1 MALGDR
7 QAQPAIVDQQLHA
20 RFQRGD
26 DLRMRQVHAPAV
38 ARCRVQIQ
46 AKGLVTLQADLAGGE
61 TADPE
66 LGPLQVHEDA
76 DRLVQ
81 LLLDLANPGEALGVV
96 AVLAVAEVQAEQVH
110 AGLDQCAH
118 VVDAAGGRAEGGED
132 LDLLVVCHGGALGQ
146 LLF

>member
-1 MALGDR
+1 MTLGDR
-7 QAQPAIVDQQLHA
+7 QAQATIVDQQLHA
-20 RFQRGD
+20 RFQRRD
-26 DLRMRQVHAPAV
+26 DFRVRQVHAAAV

-46 AKGLVTLQADLAGGE
+46 AKGLVTLKADLAGGE
-61 TADPE
+61 TADSE